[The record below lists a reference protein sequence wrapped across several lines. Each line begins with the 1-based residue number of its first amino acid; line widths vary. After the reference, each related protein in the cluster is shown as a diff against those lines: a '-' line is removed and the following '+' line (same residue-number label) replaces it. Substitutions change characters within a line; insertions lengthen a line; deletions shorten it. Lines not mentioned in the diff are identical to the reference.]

1 QWFRLGGLRCS
12 PLNAALAVCACGIGE
27 ISIMEARFN
36 KLLAFSIVLVHFFAF
51 SGLLYKSQIYGHIAV
66 SPGEPYGLGDV
77 IDLLFACLVVLMW
90 CCAFVSSIVVT
101 LLNIKSNWLAS
112 LKALLYGTVGLVGYF
127 YVNSSV
133 T

>member
-1 QWFRLGGLRCS
+1 
-12 PLNAALAVCACGIGE
+12 
-27 ISIMEARFN
+27 
-36 KLLAFSIVLVHFFAF
+36 
-51 SGLLYKSQIYGHIAV
+51 
-66 SPGEPYGLGDV
+66 PYGFGDV

-90 CCAFVSSIVVT
+90 CFAMVSSIVVT

-133 T
+133 S

>member
-1 QWFRLGGLRCS
+1 
-12 PLNAALAVCACGIGE
+12 
-27 ISIMEARFN
+27 MEARFN

-90 CCAFVSSIVVT
+90 CCAIVSLIVVT

-133 T
+133 S